1 MVVFQDVSIA
11 DENIIRLEVVEDV
24 PSLVDL
30 LQNIDQL
37 NTYLSCCLE
46 AKMSI
51 RVIVYTS

>member
-1 MVVFQDVSIA
+1 LVVFQDVSIA

-37 NTYLSCCLE
+37 NTYLSCRLE